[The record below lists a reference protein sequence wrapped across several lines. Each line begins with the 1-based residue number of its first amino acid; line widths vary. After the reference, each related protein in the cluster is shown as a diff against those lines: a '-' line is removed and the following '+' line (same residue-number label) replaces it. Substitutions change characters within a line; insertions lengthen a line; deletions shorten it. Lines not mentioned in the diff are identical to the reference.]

1 MFALMTKEG
10 GTLLVEDTSDDND
23 EILGSTLEEGMP
35 MMRDDALID
44 SIRVPAADALSNDTS
59 FDNVVVV
66 DLTALNTWDPF
77 GGIAVPKG
85 YTYIGKLAFI
95 CFSPASTFFASILVR
110 GVSPNI
116 VLRRRRRGG

>member
-1 MFALMTKEG
+1 
-10 GTLLVEDTSDDND
+10 
-23 EILGSTLEEGMP
+23 
-35 MMRDDALID
+35 MMRDDGL
-44 SIRVPAADALSNDTS
+44 SIDTS
-59 FDNVVVV
+59 SDNVVVV
-66 DLTALNTWDPF
+66 DSAAFNTWDPF
-77 GGIAVPKG
+77 GGIAAPQG